1 MNSDKPN
8 SKEGEFVFHM
18 IFDKMAIQTE
28 NQEFE
33 SSGNSAYIAGELG
46 TYHKNQ
52 ANEPKSIESDSSRY
66 RAVPHDL

>member
-1 MNSDKPN
+1 
-8 SKEGEFVFHM
+8 M